1 MKERSNK
8 QHLCVLS
15 KVDEK
20 MGGKK
25 LGLGLALR
33 IKHLP
38 RFRVYF
44 YREKQV

>member
-20 MGGKK
+20 MGEKI
-25 LGLGLALR
+25 GLGLALR